1 APEVAERVE
10 RRPARLGLVEGAGD
24 EPGRCRGAGRQCG
37 THRGDGGGAGL
48 LGRRGGGG
56 RTGHGTSV
64 GSSSTVTI
72 ALFVRTNG
80 SGAAA
85 AGPYRLGLVR
95 GGRSVKLYRDRAVV
109 LRRHKLGEA
118 DRIITLL
125 TREHGLVRAVA
136 KGVRRTRSRFG
147 GRLEPFGH
155 IDMQIYPGKH
165 PGRGLATVTQVQI
178 LDAFTDPIVADYAV
192 YTTAS
197 AVLETAER
205 LAGEEHAPARDQ
217 YLLAVG
223 ALRALAAGR
232 RAQELVLDS
241 YLLRAMGIA
250 GWAPA
255 LGECARCGAAGPH
268 RAFRVAA
275 GRAVGVHCR
284 PPGSATPPREVVELM
299 AALTDGRWERAEE
312 AAATVR
318 SQASGLTAAH
328 LQWHLER
335 QLRTLP
341 LIERTRPHVRGGGA
355 TVQDEQR
362 DPATT
367 NAAGGR

>member
-1 APEVAERVE
+1 MR
-10 RRPARLGLVEGAGD
+10 
-24 EPGRCRGAGRQCG
+24 
-37 THRGDGGGAGL
+37 
-48 LGRRGGGG
+48 
-56 RTGHGTSV
+56 
-64 GSSSTVTI
+64 
-72 ALFVRTNG
+72 
-80 SGAAA
+80 
-85 AGPYRLGLVR
+85 
-95 GGRSVKLYRDRAVV
+95 LYRDRAVV

-155 IDMQIYPGKH
+155 IDLQIHPGKH

-178 LDAFTDPIVADYAV
+178 LDAFTDPIVADYTL

-205 LAGEEHAPARDQ
+205 LAGEEHAPAREQ

-223 ALRALAAGR
+223 ALRALASARRPAG
-232 RAQELVLDS
+232 LILDS

-255 LGECARCGAAGPH
+255 LRECARCGAEGPH
-268 RAFRVAA
+268 RAFHVAA
-275 GRAVGVHCR
+275 GGAVCVHCR
-284 PPGSATPPREVVELM
+284 PPGSATPPTEAVELM
-299 AALTDGRWERAEE
+299 AALEEGRWDQAGQ
-312 AAATVR
+312 AAAAVR
-318 SQASGLTAAH
+318 SQASGLVAAH

-341 LIERTRPHVRGGGA
+341 LIERTRPHVRAGGA